1 MRIALVGGD
10 ARMPHAARALADGG
24 HEVMLSAHGEVP
36 LSPEALSHAEA
47 VLLPMPLSRDGVHL
61 HAPLSP
67 LPVPL
72 SPLFAMVPEQA
83 TLLAGKEDAVIRTLA
98 GGRRLL
104 CYGAGEEFWLR
115 NSYATA
121 EGAISILLQ
130 RLPTT
135 LSETPCLLL
144 GSGHL
149 ARALLDLLRGLHA
162 PVTVFARNTAPM
174 PSGERPLSLGALAA
188 EIGKFPVILNTVPVR
203 LLDRSL
209 LLRSASG
216 TLLLEL
222 SAAPGVIEE
231 GAAREAGITLVAAPA
246 LPGRSAPVSAGRA
259 IADAVTAIL
268 KPT

>member
-10 ARMPHAARALADGG
+10 ARMPYAARALAEAD
-24 HEVMLSAHGEVP
+24 HEVTLSAHGETP

-47 VLLPMPLSRDGVHL
+47 VLLPMPLTRDGVHL

-72 SPLFAMVPEQA
+72 SPLFAMLPEGVP
-83 TLLAGKEDAVIRTLA
+83 LLVGKEDAVLRTLA
-98 GGRRLL
+98 GRRPLL
-104 CYGAGEEFWLR
+104 SYGTGETFWRR
-115 NSYATA
+115 NSYTTA

-149 ARALLDLLRGLHA
+149 ACALLDLLSGLHA

-174 PSGERPLSLGALAA
+174 PNGERPLSLSALPA
-188 EIGKFPVILNTVPVR
+188 EIGRFSVILNTVPVR
-203 LLDRSL
+203 LLDASL
-209 LLRSASG
+209 LRRAASG
-216 TLLLEL
+216 ALLLEL
-222 SAAPGVIEE
+222 SSAPGVLDE
-231 GAAREAGITLVAAPA
+231 GAVREAGITLITAPA
-246 LPGRSAPVSAGRA
+246 LPGRSAPATAGRTV
-259 IADAVTAIL
+259 ADAVTAIL
-268 KPT
+268 RTT